1 MDSNISSFIMF
12 LLNIPTPFGNS
23 SPFFSGEAELVL
35 GCIVKEDLAVTYLY
49 LRAHLISFGFLGARP
64 DPY

>member
-1 MDSNISSFIMF
+1 MF